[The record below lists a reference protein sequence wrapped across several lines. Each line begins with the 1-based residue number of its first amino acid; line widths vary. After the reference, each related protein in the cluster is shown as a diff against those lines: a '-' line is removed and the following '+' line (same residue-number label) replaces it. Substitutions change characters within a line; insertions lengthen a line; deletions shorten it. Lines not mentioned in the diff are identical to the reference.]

1 MNSYYLDEISKKP
14 VKIGSKA
21 YIKSF
26 KNKIIDNY
34 ECKQIMTNISYDSY
48 LKIKNNLPLI
58 DASQFYCHRNNTVII
73 KNKNIKIGDFS
84 KHLET
89 VLPSI
94 IDQILD
100 VMNSEKTDIS
110 NIREKMKNIIHNC
123 ILH

>member
-1 MNSYYLDEISKKP
+1 MNSYYLDKISKKP
-14 VKIGSKA
+14 VRIGSRA
-21 YIKSF
+21 YIKSL

>member
-1 MNSYYLDEISKKP
+1 M
-14 VKIGSKA
+14 VQA
-21 YIKSF
+21 YIKSL

-34 ECKQIMTNISYDSY
+34 DCKQIMTNISYDSY
-48 LKIKNNLPLI
+48 LKIKENLPLI